1 MHQHFKIGNINIG
14 SKGKVFVIAE
24 IGVNHNGKID
34 LAKKLIIKAAEA
46 GADCVKFQTFSAN
59 NLVNK
64 KAIKAPY
71 QIKNTNRKE
80 NQYEMLKKL
89 ELKRKHYPELI
100 KLCKKKRLVFMS
112 TPYNFDDVDFLHK
125 IRVSAFKLSSMHL
138 PETEFIKYVAKKNK
152 PVIMSTGMGT
162 SKEISAAINTMRKTK
177 NKKLVLMQCTT
188 NYPAKLKDSNLLV
201 LAQLK
206 KNFKTIMGYS
216 DHTLNDVSAII
227 SVALGARVIEKHF
240 TLSKKMKGP
249 DHSCSLEPKELK
261 EYIKNIRIA
270 ELSLGSKIKKPSLD
284 EKRNLKI
291 IRRSVY
297 SKKFIKKGNKLKLS
311 MLEFMRPCDG
321 IEVAKINDIMRRKT
335 TRDIAAYSKLKW
347 SDFE

>member
-1 MHQHFKIGNINIG
+1 
-14 SKGKVFVIAE
+14 
-24 IGVNHNGKID
+24 
-34 LAKKLIIKAAEA
+34 
-46 GADCVKFQTFSAN
+46 
-59 NLVNK
+59 
-64 KAIKAPY
+64 
-71 QIKNTNRKE
+71 
-80 NQYEMLKKL
+80 
-89 ELKRKHYPELI
+89 
-100 KLCKKKRLVFMS
+100 
-112 TPYNFDDVDFLHK
+112 
-125 IRVSAFKLSSMHL
+125 
-138 PETEFIKYVAKKNK
+138 
-152 PVIMSTGMGT
+152 
-162 SKEISAAINTMRKTK
+162 
-177 NKKLVLMQCTT
+177 
-188 NYPAKLKDSNLLV
+188 
-201 LAQLK
+201 
-206 KNFKTIMGYS
+206 MGYS

>member
-1 MHQHFKIGNINIG
+1 
-14 SKGKVFVIAE
+14 
-24 IGVNHNGKID
+24 
-34 LAKKLIIKAAEA
+34 
-46 GADCVKFQTFSAN
+46 
-59 NLVNK
+59 
-64 KAIKAPY
+64 
-71 QIKNTNRKE
+71 
-80 NQYEMLKKL
+80 
-89 ELKRKHYPELI
+89 
-100 KLCKKKRLVFMS
+100 
-112 TPYNFDDVDFLHK
+112 
-125 IRVSAFKLSSMHL
+125 
-138 PETEFIKYVAKKNK
+138 
-152 PVIMSTGMGT
+152 MSTGMGT
-162 SKEISAAINTMRKTK
+162 AEEISAAINTMRKTK

-291 IRRSVY
+291 VRRSVY
-297 SKKFIKKGNKLKLS
+297 SKKFIKMGSKLKLS
-311 MLEFMRPCDG
+311 MLEFMRPYDG